1 MKKPIAMM
9 AVLSTAAMMAALTPE
24 TFTADPAASVLAA
37 SGWVEEDG
45 SLRYID
51 SDGYYQTNTWKRKDG
66 DMYYLDEEGEIA
78 VNTMIDDEYYVD
90 ENGKRV
96 SDYWVSVENEDDW
109 DSFDAPEV
117 YWHYFGRDGKAVK
130 SKWFKIN
137 NNWYYFTA

>member
-9 AVLSTAAMMAALTPE
+9 AVLSTAAMMAALTTE

-51 SDGYYQTNTWKRKDG
+51 SDGYYMTNTWKRKDG

-78 VNTMIDDEYYVD
+78 VDTMIDDE
-90 ENGKRV
+90 
-96 SDYWVSVENEDDW
+96 
-109 DSFDAPEV
+109 
-117 YWHYFGRDGKAVK
+117 
-130 SKWFKIN
+130 
-137 NNWYYFTA
+137 

>member
-51 SDGYYQTNTWKRKDG
+51 SDVLFR
-66 DMYYLDEEGEIA
+66 
-78 VNTMIDDEYYVD
+78 
-90 ENGKRV
+90 
-96 SDYWVSVENEDDW
+96 
-109 DSFDAPEV
+109 
-117 YWHYFGRDGKAVK
+117 
-130 SKWFKIN
+130 
-137 NNWYYFTA
+137 